1 MSTANSLEHR
11 LGYYQAEECLDY
23 RCIAMH
29 WLTAWCN
36 GDLEYVDLCLSSS
49 SRKLQM
55 CKIIKWS
62 SIGQV
67 CVVCGKHAG
76 QMLKAHTR

>member
-11 LGYYQAEECLDY
+11 LGYYQAEECL
-23 RCIAMH
+23 AMH
-29 WLTAWCN
+29 WWTVWCD
-36 GDLEYVDLCLSSS
+36 GDLEYVELCLSSSSS

-55 CKIIKWS
+55 YKIMKWS